1 MIEDLNSIFEDPTE
15 EENIVLPNAEI
26 AQDNIAVDEEEPVIN
41 HEEEEV
47 EEVDLN
53 QLFQEPYDIEMNSEE
68 FKNYANTVGQISIT
82 SDLSGGKST
91 LAEMKLSRL
100 YDRSN
105 GLFRVDEFKNA
116 AAQASAIAFNNKVEE
131 ERQRYQDAMAPLTRV
146 ALPGISTTF
155 EDDSS
160 NYIYK
165 YEITEDGKLKYFY
178 KRNENEDW
186 QLQESKAGKWA
197 IQTYFG
203 QNDSTITA
211 VSYTHLTLPT
221 ILLV

>member
-15 EENIVLPNAEI
+15 EENLDLPNAEI
-26 AQDNIAVDEEEPVIN
+26 AQDDIAVEEEEPIID
-41 HEEEEV
+41 HQEEEV

-53 QLFQEPYDIEMNSEE
+53 QLFNDTYNTEVNSEE
-68 FKNYANTVGQISIT
+68 FTNYANTFGNIQIT

-91 LAEMKLSRL
+91 LAELKANRL

-105 GLFRVDEFKNA
+105 GLFRVDEFTSPE
-116 AAQASAIAFNNKVEE
+116 AQASAIAFNNKVEE
-131 ERQRYQDAMAPLTRV
+131 ERQKYQDAMAPLTRV
-146 ALPGISTTF
+146 ALPGVATTF

-160 NYIYK
+160 DYIYK
-165 YEITEDGKLKYFY
+165 YEITPDGKLQYFY

-186 QLQESKAGKWA
+186 ILQENKAGKWA

-203 QNDSTITA
+203 QNDSTISDVKNYYREYNQYMA
-211 VSYTHLTLPT
+211 
-221 ILLV
+221 

>member
-1 MIEDLNSIFEDPTE
+1 MIEDFNSWFEDPAE
-15 EENIVLPNAEI
+15 EENLGLPNAEI
-26 AQDNIAVDEEEPVIN
+26 TQDDIAVDEKEPVIN

-53 QLFQEPYDIEMNSEE
+53 QLFNDTYNVEMNSAE
-68 FKNYANTVGQISIT
+68 FQNYANTVGNISIT

-91 LAEMKLSRL
+91 LAEMKFNRL
-100 YDRSN
+100 YDRTN
-105 GLFRVDEFKNA
+105 GLFRVDEFTSPE
-116 AAQASAIAFNNKVEE
+116 AQASAIAFNNRVEE
-131 ERQRYQDAMAPLTRV
+131 ERQKYQDAMAPLTKV
-146 ALPGISTTF
+146 AMPGVATTF

-165 YEITEDGKLKYFY
+165 YEITEDGKLEYFY

-186 QLQESKAGKWA
+186 KLQESKAGKWA

-203 QNDSTITA
+203 Q
-211 VSYTHLTLPT
+211 
-221 ILLV
+221 